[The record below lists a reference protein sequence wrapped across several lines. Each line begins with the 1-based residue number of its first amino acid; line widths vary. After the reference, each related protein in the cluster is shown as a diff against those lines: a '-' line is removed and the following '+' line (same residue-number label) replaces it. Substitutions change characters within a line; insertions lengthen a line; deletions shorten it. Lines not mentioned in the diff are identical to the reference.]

1 VVWADFGSGVVCSRA
16 LSKEKEKS
24 EHKRGRRRQVA
35 SSGRKR
41 GRLGDVAG
49 RENGRASTTDSEA
62 VEELR
67 EASASIPSPV
77 EHRERYGRDRVR
89 MTIGAHM

>member
-1 VVWADFGSGVVCSRA
+1 MVWADFGSGVVCSRA

-24 EHKRGRRRQVA
+24 EHKRGRRQVA

-41 GRLGDVAG
+41 GRLGDVTG
-49 RENGRASTTDSEA
+49 RENGQASTTDSKA

-77 EHRERYGRDRVR
+77 EHRERYGKDRVR